1 MSFGEII
8 VYLIIAAF
16 VFVLYIFYLAEK
28 ENNKNTELKNQS
40 MKNPSDDKI
49 NKINDLSDFRISIST
64 YSSGYRGYGDYVENT
79 TKNKSIGRWVDK
91 NEVINIGKHLI
102 KGGMFYTGGK
112 LLSEHGYGH
121 EPSLLDD
128 TLKTYFSSNDNQIE
142 DSWYLES
149 YLNLTAKQRA
159 KYVNW
164 LAGERADPDIGIKYV
179 LLYFCGLER
188 RLIVDSKNDIVS
200 FDEYLLLTEE
210 LRRLKDIYVDN
221 SSFKRKVERLLTYSW
236 ILFCSETDLQPPE
249 DLLNPQ
255 YEFNNLARLMLG
267 KVISSGKTINSEL
280 AMIWLNNDSNNYL
293 RTPAHRCKNEFLEL
307 FNLKFKEEFA
317 NGLFVKPNKTKLT
330 ITYSPVNHS
339 IEWKEI
345 KLNLPD
351 VSMLSV
357 PVKKIM
363 KVAENCMVALDSYSR
378 YLGRNNNSS
387 ESLSAVVL
395 LPDELSKN
403 IQSKLFK
410 GIKSW
415 LEIQYLSNNGIVS
428 VNDFLLKLGKEAP
441 IKINKKESLFISRVI
456 EKAGYGFAPDVRYH
470 YAKPDRAGKLV
481 LYKNTKHR
489 TTFSLSNEFNII
501 GTILRLGSMVAVID
515 NHIHE
520 SEVEYLRSIIDKSK
534 SLSEHEKE
542 SLHAY
547 LIWRLD
553 APINMVGLKAR
564 IELINNRERSAIS
577 NILVNV
583 ALADGEIKKS
593 EIHQL
598 QKLYN
603 SLGLDKELVL
613 SDIHKLSS
621 GQGQLHNSNSGFSYD
636 QNEVNQTSF
645 SLNDSLI
652 KSHEEDTIKVK
663 RALESIFVDESVI
676 EEETIESEHIKSNL
690 VFSKLDSNHIMLFKY
705 LISKEEWQRN
715 EVEEKCLELS
725 IMLDGSLELINDW
738 SYECVD
744 APLIEDGEILFVDL
758 EVVEEIQN
766 LNIGEK

>member
-1 MSFGEII
+1 MSIGEII
-8 VYLIIAAF
+8 LIIAVF
-16 VFVLYIFYLAEK
+16 VFILYVFSLAEK
-28 ENNKNTELKNQS
+28 ENDENTKFKNQS
-40 MKNPSDDKI
+40 MKKPTD
-49 NKINDLSDFRISIST
+49 NKIKNTNDLANFRISVST
-64 YSSGYRGYGDYVENT
+64 YSSGYGGYVENT
-79 TKNKSIGRWVDK
+79 TQNTSLGRWVDK
-91 NEVINIGKHLI
+91 NEVIKIGKHLI
-102 KGGMFYTGGK
+102 KGGLFYTGGK

-128 TLKTYFSSNDNQIE
+128 TLKTYFSGNDNQIE

-164 LAGERADPDIGIKYV
+164 LAGERNDPNIGIKYV

-188 RLIVDSKNDIVS
+188 RLIVDSKNKIVS
-200 FDEYLLLTEE
+200 FDEFLLLTEE
-210 LRRLKDIYVDN
+210 LRRLKDVCVTNN
-221 SSFKRKVERLLTYSW
+221 SFVRKVERLLTYSW
-236 ILFCSETDLQPPE
+236 IIFCAETNLQPPE
-249 DLLNPQ
+249 DLLSPQ

-267 KVISSGKTINSEL
+267 KVISNGKTINSEL

-330 ITYSPVNHS
+330 ITYNPVNYS

-345 KLNLPD
+345 RLDLPD
-351 VSMLSV
+351 VSMLSA

-363 KVAENCMVALDSYSR
+363 KVAEACMVALDSYSR
-378 YLGRNNNSS
+378 YLGRNINSS

-403 IQSKLFK
+403 IQSKLFN

-415 LEIQYLSNNGIVS
+415 LDKQYLSNNGIVS
-428 VNDFLLKLGKEAP
+428 VNDFLLKFGKEAP

-456 EKAGYGFAPDVRYH
+456 QKAGYGFAPDVRYH
-470 YAKPDRAGKLV
+470 YAKPDRTGNLV
-481 LYKNTKHR
+481 LYKSLKYR
-489 TTFSLSNEFNII
+489 RTFSLSKEFNII

-520 SEVEYLRSIIDKSK
+520 SEVDYLRSIINNSK
-534 SLSEHEKE
+534 NLSEHEKE

-547 LIWRLD
+547 LMWRLD

-564 IELINNRERSAIS
+564 IELINNKERSAIS

-621 GQGQLHNSNSGFSYD
+621 GQSQLHNSNHRFSYD
-636 QNEVNQTSF
+636 QNEVNQVSF

-663 RALESIFVDESVI
+663 RVLESIFVDESVI
-676 EEETIESEHIKSNL
+676 EEEAIESEYIKTNL
-690 VFSKLDSNHIMLFKY
+690 VFSKLDSKHVMLFKY

-715 EVEEKCLELS
+715 EVEEKCLELN
-725 IMLDGSLELINDW
+725 IMLGGSLELINDW

-744 APLIEDGEILFVDL
+744 APLIEDGEILFVDF

-766 LNIGEK
+766 LNIGVK